1 MKRNKHIIEAT
12 PRGETSRAH
21 EGVCTRTYADTLV
34 GTSVRSGAHHTLGW
48 CAPEN
53 PVVRTSRSAGAHHSH
68 DLHGNTSQYYQYVLP
83 EPSVWFYQTRRMVC
97 APAAYGSTEAPDGA
111 LTSNQWTQK
120 NHWLDEKVSLVSG
133 KTNRAVRHP
142 TTSH

>member
-1 MKRNKHIIEAT
+1 MKQNKHIIEAT

-53 PVVRTSRSAGAHHSH
+53 PVVRTSRSADAHHSH
-68 DLHGNTSQYYQYVLP
+68 HHQG
-83 EPSVWFYQTRRMVC
+83 
-97 APAAYGSTEAPDGA
+97 
-111 LTSNQWTQK
+111 
-120 NHWLDEKVSLVSG
+120 EKESG
-133 KTNRAVRHP
+133 GIR
-142 TTSH
+142 